1 MPPPSQAR
9 RSPRPSRSRCDAP
22 PSSAQSTAATRA
34 PGRRRPPR
42 GRCAQLSD
50 APAVRARSEAR
61 RAARPAA
68 PPPLAGGAPP
78 APHILGVSMV
88 TDRSSRKSTTPRP
101 LQMAPYGAICSGR
114 GVVLFRLLRSV
125 TMDTPSICGA
135 GGAPPANG
143 GGAAGLAARRASER
157 ALAAGASESWAHRPR
172 GGRRLPGARVAAVL
186 CAELGGAS
194 HLDLEGRGERRACD
208 GGGIAPAHEPPRAAR
223 RPAPQLHR
231 AAGVAAGR
239 ERYLE
244 PAHEPAGG
252 LMRRFKVTLTTGG
265 DAGGTVE
272 LWRRAAS
279 GSWRL
284 VSRRN
289 AATVAGT
296 SLTTTFKVEVRR
308 TTQFRAKY
316 SGDARTWEAA
326 SATRTVR
333 PCLLY
338 TSDAADE

>member
-1 MPPPSQAR
+1 MPPPYSCTSVRELDVAGTTSTMSPSAVRCTRTERPSSSGRISTQNSSQAAAC
-9 RSPRPSRSRCDAP
+9 SQPRAMPD
-22 PSSAQSTAATRA
+22 SAM
-34 PGRRRPPR
+34 
-42 GRCAQLSD
+42 
-50 APAVRARSEAR
+50 R
-61 RAARPAA
+61 RAVM
-68 PPPLAGGAPP
+68 G
-78 APHILGVSMV
+78 
-88 TDRSSRKSTTPRP
+88 DR
-101 LQMAPYGAICSGR
+101 QAPYGATCSGR

-252 LMRRFKVTLTTGG
+252 LGQADRRPIAHLHTAARRPLGR
-265 DAGGTVE
+265 AGQ
-272 LWRRAAS
+272 R
-279 GSWRL
+279 
-284 VSRRN
+284 
-289 AATVAGT
+289 
-296 SLTTTFKVEVRR
+296 
-308 TTQFRAKY
+308 
-316 SGDARTWEAA
+316 
-326 SATRTVR
+326 
-333 PCLLY
+333 
-338 TSDAADE
+338 